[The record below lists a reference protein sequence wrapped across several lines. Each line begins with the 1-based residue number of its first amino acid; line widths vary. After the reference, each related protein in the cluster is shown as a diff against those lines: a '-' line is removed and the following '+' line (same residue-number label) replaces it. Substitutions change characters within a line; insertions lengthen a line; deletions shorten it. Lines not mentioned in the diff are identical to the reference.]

1 MAEIKWRTTEEIEE
15 ERNKFKQPSIEE
27 LKAEIEQLKEAI
39 RNADSSKRRNAY

>member
-1 MAEIKWRTTEEIEE
+1 MAKIRWKTKEEIEK

-39 RNADSSKRRNAY
+39 RNEDSSKRRNAY